1 MCLIIDKKQCPK
13 GYKIAKKNILCYKM
27 LLVTIGGNLETPT
40 MRCRVSTPESLVADT
55 FQTEAYCDFPEG
67 IEYVEKGIH
76 SYTTLKKA
84 KQIKESWECC
94 LSSFYKKVIIKK
106 AYIPKGTKYW
116 VGKGH
121 EFCSERIVFAEK

>member
-13 GYKIAKKNILCYKM
+13 GYKIAKKNIPCYKM
-27 LLVTIGGNLETPT
+27 LLVTRYNNLETPT
-40 MRCRVSTPESLVADT
+40 MRCRVSPTESLVADT
-55 FQTEAYCDFPEG
+55 FQTEAYCDFPG
-67 IEYVEKGIH
+67 YVAFVEKGIH

-84 KQIKESWECC
+84 KQIKEHWMCS
-94 LSSFYKKVIIKK
+94 LSFFYKKVIIKR

-121 EFCSERIVFAEK
+121 EFCSERIVFVKK